1 MICPRCSERRGL
13 SPTAGILPTGGHG
26 SDGRGLRW
34 FRSTPRGIAVPA
46 AAPTNSAPVGPAIK
60 SAPRG
65 FILPALVTLLLYAG
79 ASSALEPPALEE
91 FAMLPMVRDV
101 DLSPSGEHVAVMR
114 LPGPGQ
120 NYVVDVYETARLDED
135 PYTLGSEHMDIV
147 RVDWANDRR
156 LLIITRQPV
165 EVPGRRVGY
174 NRHSVG
180 ASGKVK
186 TYAWKLLSVG
196 IDGGRW
202 VELPSKSNIT
212 RFAFETYVQRLFR
225 PRMISRLPKEE
236 DWVLLEWANS
246 EKSGTEVFKVNVNNG
261 QARPEFK
268 HSADFLGY
276 VFDKEGDARVRSR
289 ANRNDNTVTLQFRTG
304 IEGGWSDW
312 TDWLTWDVD
321 ADRYVEVLA
330 FESPDYNR
338 AYVRWARDRDTQ
350 GIYLFDM
357 KNPDAEPELLFAI
370 DRYDAQDVVVA
381 CVSQECV
388 DGDEDPPIVGFYY
401 VGDGPS
407 IYYVDEAAAALQAS
421 IDAALPA
428 GNFNRIHDRAKE
440 DKYIIIR
447 SMGPQEPGRYYL
459 LEDRSRLRLL
469 GRASTIEPEQFGER
483 KVIWYEAR
491 DGMKLN
497 AVLTLPTH
505 GEPPYP
511 AIAHPHGGP
520 RSRDSLHWN
529 SSFWDEWP
537 QLLATRGYAVLQPNY
552 RGSTGF
558 GFDYYSAGN
567 KEWGY
572 KMQDDVDDGM
582 HYLVEQGIAD
592 PDRMAIFGWSYGGY
606 SAMVGALRDPNI
618 YRCAIPGAGVSSME
632 LIEKEAWHYRF
643 RDVIQIWRGGLSPLR
658 HMDAVNVP
666 VLLVHGDRDLIVP
679 IKHSDLFAR
688 ELEKRGKPYKY
699 LKLVDAAHTVDTL
712 SYRHYLEFYR
722 TLLDFLADDCG
733 LQG

>member
-1 MICPRCSERRGL
+1 M
-13 SPTAGILPTGGHG
+13 
-26 SDGRGLRW
+26 
-34 FRSTPRGIAVPA
+34 
-46 AAPTNSAPVGPAIK
+46 
-60 SAPRG
+60 
-65 FILPALVTLLLYAG
+65 
-79 ASSALEPPALEE
+79 
-91 FAMLPMVRDV
+91 
-101 DLSPSGEHVAVMR
+101 
-114 LPGPGQ
+114 
-120 NYVVDVYETARLDED
+120 
-135 PYTLGSEHMDIV
+135 
-147 RVDWANDRR
+147 
-156 LLIITRQPV
+156 
-165 EVPGRRVGY
+165 
-174 NRHSVG
+174 
-180 ASGKVK
+180 
-186 TYAWKLLSVG
+186 
-196 IDGGRW
+196 
-202 VELPSKSNIT
+202 
-212 RFAFETYVQRLFR
+212 
-225 PRMISRLPKEE
+225 
-236 DWVLLEWANS
+236 LLEWANS

-618 YRCAIPGAGVSSME
+618 YRCAIPGRRGQQHGVDREGSMALPVPGRDPDMARRTVSAPPYGRGECARAAGARRSRPDCAYQAQRPVCPGTGKTRQALQVPETGGRRTHGRHPE
-632 LIEKEAWHYRF
+632 LP
-643 RDVIQIWRGGLSPLR
+643 PL
-658 HMDAVNVP
+658 P
-666 VLLVHGDRDLIVP
+666 GVLPH
-679 IKHSDLFAR
+679 
-688 ELEKRGKPYKY
+688 
-699 LKLVDAAHTVDTL
+699 AAGF
-712 SYRHYLEFYR
+712 SGR
-722 TLLDFLADDCG
+722 
-733 LQG
+733 